1 MQTAQNVM
9 AKFNDAILNPAI
21 LVIFTLGF
29 FLFVWGLVQFLKA
42 LNEGGDTKDGK
53 RHMIYGIAGMFI
65 MVSVYGII
73 ALISNTFGLGINP
86 RNPSQ
91 YNTDA
96 SRLQNITVPPY
107 GQ

>member
-1 MQTAQNVM
+1 MEAAQKIIG
-9 AKFNDAILNPAI
+9 KFDDLILNPAI

-42 LNEGGDTKDGK
+42 LNEGGDAKEGK
-53 RHMIYGIAGMFI
+53 MHMLYGIAGMFI

-73 ALISNTFGLGINP
+73 ALISNTFGLGVNQNGTSNP
-86 RNPSQ
+86 
-91 YNTDA
+91 DM
-96 SRLQNITVPPY
+96 SRLNSINVGTL